1 MQSRYLFKE
10 TCTFFTTLYK
20 IKEKFLKK
28 FPFPINFFG
37 HGKEKCYLNDS
48 ICPTRIQVAL

>member
-37 HGKEKCYLNDS
+37 HGKEKCYFNDS